1 PERFDGALTVCSDAG
16 DAASARTD
24 LLVAGAFAAGVT
36 QGEFDT
42 AEIRGLIDTPIR
54 AARTDP
60 SVRARFEAILVQ
72 LSGGPRPFVIE
83 GLHNAEAFLW
93 DNTAFNF
100 GLGFLDNA
108 ARANHRSA
116 PAV

>member
-42 AEIRGLIDTPIR
+42 AEIRGLIDTRIR
-54 AARTDP
+54 PALKDP
-60 SVRARFEAILVQ
+60 AVRARFEAILMQ

-83 GLHNAEAFLW
+83 GLHNAEAYLW
-93 DNTAFNF
+93 NNTAFNF
-100 GLGFLDNA
+100 GLGFLDNTDSVYHL
-108 ARANHRSA
+108 R
-116 PAV
+116 